1 MVGVSGCA
9 GVVGSVGAGVAG
21 SIIFIVPLKI
31 ISSCP
36 LYTLYASS
44 FDEIKLPL
52 AS

>member
-21 SIIFIVPLKI
+21 SVIFIVPLKI

-36 LYTLYASS
+36 LDVYKRQ
-44 FDEIKLPL
+44 IQ
-52 AS
+52 